1 MSANDNKIFLV
12 YGASGYFG
20 SHLVKWLTIQNLP
33 FVIGKARI
41 NQFEQLKQEIEQVKP
56 TWVLCPA
63 GLKGKPNVDWFEK
76 PENHAEA
83 YSVNVQG
90 RMNVVDIC
98 KELNIHCTLFTTTFI
113 YNYNEKHPIGDPV
126 GFKED
131 EPPNWD
137 KLKYVRLAIELEE
150 KLKEHPEILSLR
162 ISMPISDDGH
172 PGSLLTKL
180 ITYPNIASMPNSF
193 TIIDDLWPFAIKM
206 CLQKVTGTFN
216 FTNPGVISHDEI
228 LKMYKEIIKPD
239 HTWNVVPNN
248 GSRPSYFV
256 NTDKLEALFPGQ
268 IPRVHDG
275 MRALLYR
282 WKLNQE
288 KEKKN

>member
-1 MSANDNKIFLV
+1 MSSKKLFLV

-20 SHLVKWLTIQNLP
+20 THLVKWLHKLNHDY
-33 FVIGKARI
+33 VIGKGRI
-41 NQFEQLKQEIEQVKP
+41 NNRDQIKQELEEIRP

-76 PENHAEA
+76 PENHEEA

-90 RMNVVDIC
+90 RLNVAELC
-98 KELNIHCTLFTTTFI
+98 KELGIHCTLFTTTFI
-113 YNYNEKHPIGDPV
+113 YNYDEKHPIGDPV

-137 KLKYVRLAIELEE
+137 KLKYVRLAIDLEE
-150 KLKEHPEILSLR
+150 KLKNHPEVLSLR
-162 ISMPISDDGH
+162 ISMPMSDDNH

-180 ITYPNIASMPNSF
+180 ITYPNIASVPCSF
-193 TIIDDLWPFAIKM
+193 SVIDDLWPIAIKM
-206 CLQKVTGTFN
+206 SLQNVRGTFN
-216 FTNPGVISHDEI
+216 FTNPGAIDHDGI
-228 LKMYKEIIKPD
+228 LKIYKEIIKPD
-239 HTWNVVPNN
+239 HTWNLVPNT

-268 IPRVHDG
+268 IPHIRDAVRSL
-275 MRALLYR
+275 MIR
-282 WKLNQE
+282 WKENLNKQ
-288 KEKKN
+288 